1 MLCVIEPRYRT
12 VWGIGKTREEA
23 FEDAYKRIEA
33 DDDVQVFDIN
43 GLHIRNGRK
52 DAVTFASTELIA
64 NPDLCTN
71 ADAKALRAAFGGTIT
86 EAK

>member
-52 DAVTFASTELIA
+52 DAVTFASRELIV
-64 NPDLCTN
+64 NPDLC
-71 ADAKALRAAFGGTIT
+71 ASMDAQAFRAAFDG
-86 EAK
+86 EVVA